1 MANTDHTDFYL
12 NFRHVGELKRDARG
26 QSADAAERVARQ
38 FEGLL
43 VQQMLAAMRAAARV
57 DDGLHSSY
65 LDNYREM
72 YDKQLAQIIAG
83 QDRLGFAQLMLR
95 QLPAD
100 AGAEDAT
107 AAVAVAAGELERRP
121 LPTPAPAHSAGQAIA
136 VTASK
141 AGAAVSVEATTADR
155 ADAARV
161 VLNRVVADDFAEVK
175 RNSQTVP
182 GWRGPAWRGPAE
194 FVADILPAATRAA
207 EALGVSARLLIAQ
220 SALETGWGRHTL
232 RLDDGRSS
240 YNLFGIKAGS
250 GWHGQAVS
258 RTSLEYRD
266 GILEP
271 EVSSFRAYAS
281 PADSLR
287 DYVDFIHSSPRYRA
301 ALERTGDDEQYIRA
315 IHRAGYAT
323 DPGYAD
329 KVIEILNGDA
339 LARTLA
345 RLGAGGGDHA

>member
-1 MANTDHTDFYL
+1 MAITDHTDFYL
-12 NFRHVGELKRDARG
+12 NFQRFGELKRDARG
-26 QSADAAERVARQ
+26 QSADATARVAQQ

-57 DDGLHSSY
+57 DDGQHSSY
-65 LDNYREM
+65 LDTYREM
-72 YDKQLAQIIAG
+72 YDKQLAQIVAG
-83 QDRLGFAQLMLR
+83 QDRLGFARLMLR

-100 AGAEDAT
+100 PG
-107 AAVAVAAGELERRP
+107 VAAERAAQPQAAGGLERRP
-121 LPTPAPAHSAGQAIA
+121 PPAVAGEPPAGQALA
-136 VTASK
+136 AAAS
-141 AGAAVSVEATTADR
+141 ATRTPGATEASPARVAAAV
-155 ADAARV
+155 DAARV
-161 VLNRVVADDFAEVK
+161 VLNRVVADDFAEVR
-175 RNSQTVP
+175 RNT
-182 GWRGPAWRGPAE
+182 GHEPAWHGPAE
-194 FVADILPAATRAA
+194 FVADILPAARSAA
-207 EALGVSARLLIAQ
+207 AALGVSPRMLIAQ
-220 SALETGWGRHTL
+220 SALETGWGRHTM

-250 GWHGQAVS
+250 DWQGPAV
-258 RTSLEYRD
+258 RRASLEYRD

-287 DYVDFIHSSPRYRA
+287 DYVDFIRSSPRYRA

-329 KVIEILNGDA
+329 KVIDILNGDA
-339 LARTLA
+339 LERTLA
-345 RLGAGGGDHA
+345 RLGAGDSDHA

>member
-1 MANTDHTDFYL
+1 MAINDYTDFYL
-12 NFRHVGELKRDARG
+12 NFQRFGELKRDARG
-26 QSADAAERVARQ
+26 RPADAAERVAQQ

-65 LDNYREM
+65 LDTYREM

-83 QDRLGFAQLMLR
+83 QDRLGFARLMLR
-95 QLPAD
+95 QLPGDAD
-100 AGAEDAT
+100 PGNTMAEVADP
-107 AAVAVAAGELERRP
+107 AAELERRP
-121 LPTPAPAHSAGQAIA
+121 LSTPAPSAARTVA

-141 AGAAVSVEATTADR
+141 SGQAGSAGASTAER

-175 RNSQTVP
+175 LNAQATP
-182 GWRGPAWRGPAE
+182 GWRDPAE

-207 EALGVSARLLIAQ
+207 KALGVSARLLIAQ

-250 GWHGQAVS
+250 GWNGPAVS
-258 RTSLEYRD
+258 RTSLEYR
-266 GILEP
+266 GGVLEP
-271 EVSSFRAYAS
+271 EVSNFRAYAS

-287 DYVDFIHSSPRYRA
+287 DYVDFIRSNSRYRA
-301 ALERTGDDEQYIRA
+301 ALERAGDDESYIRA

-329 KVIEILNGDA
+329 KVIDIFIGDA
-339 LARTLA
+339 LERRLA
-345 RLGAGGGDHA
+345 RAGDGGADHA